1 MKKRVLVASNRG
13 PVSYWF
19 GVDGTL
25 IGRRGGGGLIAGI
38 TSGLEALALEADV
51 SWICAA
57 FTDADRAAAHQ
68 WGADPQGPQDSPFPP
83 GILGSPDVSVL
94 QDTRIAD
101 DGEVTVRMLDIPPD
115 TFDRAYN
122 NVANSTL
129 WFLHHLLFDT
139 PNQPL
144 FGHEFRR
151 DWESYLAYNQAFADA
166 GRGRLPLSLAFGQGL
181 FRDGIGERER
191 QGQPPSAGVGA

>member
-1 MKKRVLVASNRG
+1 
-13 PVSYWF
+13 
-19 GVDGTL
+19 
-25 IGRRGGGGLIAGI
+25 
-38 TSGLEALALEADV
+38 
-51 SWICAA
+51 
-57 FTDADRAAAHQ
+57 
-68 WGADPQGPQDSPFPP
+68 
-83 GILGSPDVSVL
+83 LGSPDVSVL

-151 DWESYLAYNQAFADA
+151 NWESYLAYNQAFADA
-166 GRGRLPLSLAFGQGL
+166 VAGEALAERARREQLPSADIGALIQDYHLSLAPRL
-181 FRDGIGERER
+181 LRDRLGDAAHGIGIAHFSHTPWA
-191 QGQPPSAGVGA
+191 PPDYYRLLPDDVGRSIL